1 MVSPCFIAGLLFIT
15 DFQFSV
21 LDLANSINPVIG
33 QSNAQGSNQIWTFNP
48 IDDDG
53 ELFKIQSA
61 LGELFL
67 TFTPSGEAPLFS
79 QATTDSEGSVF
90 SLVCN
95 PADAASGSV
104 IHNAT
109 GLALTAWHQ
118 EDGSTIT
125 PVTYE
130 TYTGRSEQTFFFVTI
145 GT

>member
-95 PADAASGSV
+95 PADAASGR
-104 IHNAT
+104 
-109 GLALTAWHQ
+109 
-118 EDGSTIT
+118 DGSTIT